1 MSPDLIREL
10 LSPLYFVVD
19 PAKRFYWVCLLSS
32 LLLASAVVSLEA
44 KKFDLG
50 SQIRGFFNLRY
61 WFQKTCAIDVGYMF
75 FNNAVRVSLLL
86 PIIGSHLWFTLEMG
100 RFLQAELGDAPD
112 LQLPWFFIAAFYGIT
127 FLVAEDLSRFGL
139 HLAMHRFSVLW
150 KLHQVHH
157 SATTLTPFTLFRV
170 HPIEAVL
177 YFIRGSLV
185 FGFVSGFFIW
195 MFGRELSTF
204 HVLGVDLLG
213 FLFNAAGANL
223 RHSHIWLSFGYLERW
238 FISPAQHQLHHS
250 VSHKHVNL
258 GTYLSCWDRMLG
270 THKQT
275 KKKEQLTFGLPV
287 STV

>member
-1 MSPDLIREL
+1 MSPEFVREL
-10 LSPLYFVVD
+10 LSPIYFVFD
-19 PAKRFYWVCLLSS
+19 PAKRFYWGCLLSS

-44 KKFDLG
+44 RKFDLVG
-50 SQIRGFFNLRY
+50 QARRFFNLSY

-75 FNNAVRVSLLL
+75 LNNGVRVSLLL
-86 PIIGSHLWFTLEMG
+86 PIIGSHLWFTLETG
-100 RFLQAELGDAPD
+100 RFLQGELGDAPD
-112 LQLPWFFIAAFYGIT
+112 LHLPWFLIASLYGIT

-139 HLAMHRFSVLW
+139 HCAMHRFPLLW
-150 KLHQVHH
+150 NLHQVHH

-177 YFIRGSLV
+177 YFMRGTIV

-223 RHSHIWLSFGYLERW
+223 RHSHVWLSFGYMEKW

-250 VSHKHVNL
+250 VSHNNVNL
-258 GTYLSCWDRMLG
+258 GTYLSCWDRLLG
-270 THKQT
+270 THQQT
-275 KKKEQLTFGLPV
+275 KKKEELMFGLPV
-287 STV
+287 SSV